1 MSGSALWHARC
12 RNDLVPGWRSA
23 AGVQRDICT
32 GGRGADVKITVEIDE
47 LEAGVRT
54 SHAVADYVR
63 AMLKVRSLRR
73 AVGEA
78 LLEVEHC
85 KRKLRAPQLADAQK
99 LLEAVEPA
107 RLRPRLLR
115 RLAKRPARQGGE

>member
-1 MSGSALWHARC
+1 LACQMPVRTWFA
-12 RNDLVPGWRSA
+12 GWRSA
-23 AGVQRDICT
+23 AGVQQRSAL
-32 GGRGADVKITVEIDE
+32 GGSGADVKITVEIDE

-78 LLEVEHC
+78 LLEAEHC
-85 KRKLRAPQLADAQK
+85 KRKLRAPQLADAEK
-99 LLEAVEPA
+99 LLEGVEPA
-107 RLRPRLLR
+107 RRQPRLLR
-115 RLAKRPARQGGE
+115 RLTKRPARQGSE